1 MGRMADREFTRFY
14 NKQHNSL
21 TKYLCKYINNY
32 CDVEELV
39 QETFLIFFDKWGD
52 NYQDNIT
59 PNTLLFKIA
68 KDLLKDYWKS
78 SLRSEKVLDFNSRIL
93 QNVIKDVSVNIEN
106 DYIKNEE
113 NLTDIVNEELE
124 HLPALYK
131 DILKKYYYEGMTQE
145 EIADSVLKW
154 QPNIS
159 LAITDGERML
169 KIRLKKRGV
178 KND

>member
-1 MGRMADREFTRFY
+1 MGRMDDREFTKFY
-14 NKQHNSL
+14 KKSHRQLLNYVLKQVNRYEDAEDIVQTVFMNFLASYDDQANIEKR
-21 TKYLCKYINNY
+21 TYLFTLVNN
-32 CDVEELV
+32 E
-39 QETFLIFFDKWGD
+39 
-52 NYQDNIT
+52 
-59 PNTLLFKIA
+59 
-68 KDLLKDYWKS
+68 LKDYWKS

-145 EIADSVLKW
+145 EIADSVFKW
-154 QPNIS
+154 RPNITV
-159 LAITDGERML
+159 AISDGERML

>member
-1 MGRMADREFTRFY
+1 MGRMDDREFTKFY
-14 NKQHNSL
+14 KKSHRQLLNYVLKQVNRYEDAEDIVQTVFMNFLSFYDDQANIEKR
-21 TKYLCKYINNY
+21 TYLFTLVNN
-32 CDVEELV
+32 E
-39 QETFLIFFDKWGD
+39 
-52 NYQDNIT
+52 
-59 PNTLLFKIA
+59 
-68 KDLLKDYWKS
+68 LKDYWKS

-145 EIADSVLKW
+145 EIADSVFKW
-154 QPNIS
+154 RPNITV
-159 LAITDGERML
+159 AISDGERML

>member
-1 MGRMADREFTRFY
+1 MGRMDDREFTKFY
-14 NKQHNSL
+14 KKSHRQLLNYVLKQVNRYEDAEDIVQTVFMNFLSFYDDQANIEKR
-21 TKYLCKYINNY
+21 TYLFTLVNN
-32 CDVEELV
+32 E
-39 QETFLIFFDKWGD
+39 
-52 NYQDNIT
+52 
-59 PNTLLFKIA
+59 
-68 KDLLKDYWKS
+68 LKDYWKS

-93 QNVIKDVSVNIEN
+93 QNVIKDPSVNIEN
-106 DYIKNEE
+106 DFIKDEE
-113 NLTDIVNEELE
+113 ALTDIVNEELE